1 MKKRILISVLLLA
14 LLFGILFGG
23 IFLLRKNAN
32 EKEKIKSE
40 EQTVELEKKTEKKE
54 EQRKMDFV
62 NVNLL
67 EPYFSAEE
75 IKSMEQQAEKL
86 LKQDELFASVTTLT
100 CTDAIYETQNQIRF
114 YFTLDDGS
122 TLFASYKKEDNSFFF
137 WTEKKEDSEQA
148 IAEWFKQK
156 EADTK
161 AVDTSSWEESQ
172 ELPIK
177 WNEKGQENIPVVLS
191 GKENLQGKISEED
204 LNCLEIKLQKFLE
217 DNNELVKSLEISDKG
232 LKFAISICRAD
243 IIGNIL
249 ANRSC
254 IYEKTFEADFITP
267 RIDKKQLQVTYHIT
281 EKSFGFMIQ

>member
-14 LLFGILFGG
+14 FLFGILFGG

-86 LKQDELFASVTTLT
+86 LKQDELFASVTTLI
-100 CTDAIYETQNQIRF
+100 CTDAIYGTQNQIRF
-114 YFTLDDGS
+114 YFTLGDGS
-122 TLFASYKKEDNSFFF
+122 ALFASYKKEDNSFFF

-148 IAEWFKQK
+148 IAEWLKQK

-191 GKENLQGKISEED
+191 GKENLQGKIPEED
-204 LNCLEIKLQKFLE
+204 LNYLETKLQKFLE
-217 DNNELVKSLEISDKG
+217 ENNELRRELSISADK
-232 LKFAISICRAD
+232 
-243 IIGNIL
+243 IIQTDQ
-249 ANRSC
+249 
-254 IYEKTFEADFITP
+254 EVTFEADFITP
-267 RIDKKQLQVTYHIT
+267 RFDKKQLQVTYHIAEGT
-281 EKSFGFMIQ
+281 FGFSLQ

>member
-40 EQTVELEKKTEKKE
+40 EQTVELEKKTEEKK

-67 EPYFSAEE
+67 ESYFSAEE

-122 TLFASYKKEDNSFFF
+122 ILFASYKKEDNSFFF

-172 ELPIK
+172 DLPIE

-191 GKENLQGKISEED
+191 GKENLQGKILEED
-204 LNCLEIKLQKFLE
+204 LNYLETKLQKFLE
-217 DNNELVKSLEISDKG
+217 ENNELRRELSIPADKIIQTDQEI
-232 LKFAISICRAD
+232 
-243 IIGNIL
+243 
-249 ANRSC
+249 
-254 IYEKTFEADFITP
+254 TFEADFITP
-267 RIDKKQLQVTYHIT
+267 RIDKEQLQVTYHIK

>member
-1 MKKRILISVLLLA
+1 MVTNMKKRILISVLLLVF
-14 LLFGILFGG
+14 LFGILFGG

-32 EKEKIKSE
+32 EKEKTKSE
-40 EQTVELEKKTEKKE
+40 EQTVELEKKTEKIE

-75 IKSMEQQAEKL
+75 IKRMEQQAEKL

-100 CTDAIYETQNQIRF
+100 CADAIYETQNQIRF

-148 IAEWFKQK
+148 IAEWLKQK

-191 GKENLQGKISEED
+191 GKENLQGKIPEED
-204 LNCLEIKLQKFLE
+204 LNYLETKLQKFLE
-217 DNNELVKSLEISDKG
+217 ENNELRRELSISADKIIQTDQEI
-232 LKFAISICRAD
+232 
-243 IIGNIL
+243 
-249 ANRSC
+249 
-254 IYEKTFEADFITP
+254 TFEADFITP

>member
-14 LLFGILFGG
+14 FLFGILLGG

-86 LKQDELFASVTTLT
+86 LKRDELFASVTTLI

-122 TLFASYKKEDNSFFF
+122 SLFASYKKEDNSFFF

-148 IAEWFKQK
+148 IAEWLKQK

-191 GKENLQGKISEED
+191 GKENLQGIIPDED

-217 DNNELVKSLEISDKG
+217 ENNELRREISIPSDKIVQTDQ
-232 LKFAISICRAD
+232 KI
-243 IIGNIL
+243 
-249 ANRSC
+249 
-254 IYEKTFEADFITP
+254 TFEADFITE
-267 RIDKKQLQVTYHIT
+267 RIDKKHLQGTYHIAEGT
-281 EKSFGFMIQ
+281 FGFSLQ

>member
-40 EQTVELEKKTEKKE
+40 EQTVELEKKTEEKE

-75 IKSMEQQAEKL
+75 IKSMEQQVEKL

-172 ELPIK
+172 DLPIE

-191 GKENLQGKISEED
+191 GKENLQGKIPEED
-204 LNCLEIKLQKFLE
+204 LNCLESKMQKYLE
-217 DNNELVKSLEISDKG
+217 ENNELRRELSIPADKIIQTDQEI
-232 LKFAISICRAD
+232 
-243 IIGNIL
+243 
-249 ANRSC
+249 
-254 IYEKTFEADFITP
+254 TFEVDFITP
-267 RIDKKQLQVTYHIT
+267 RIDKKQLQVTYHIK
-281 EKSFGFMIQ
+281 EKSFGFIIQ

>member
-1 MKKRILISVLLLA
+1 MAITICNNEMVTNMKKRILISVLLLA

-86 LKQDELFASVTTLT
+86 LKRDELFASVTTLI

-122 TLFASYKKEDNSFFF
+122 SLFASYKKEDNSFFF

-148 IAEWFKQK
+148 IAEWLKQK

-191 GKENLQGKISEED
+191 GKENLQGIIPDED

-217 DNNELVKSLEISDKG
+217 ENNELRREISIPSDKIVQTDQ
-232 LKFAISICRAD
+232 KI
-243 IIGNIL
+243 
-249 ANRSC
+249 
-254 IYEKTFEADFITP
+254 TFEADFITE
-267 RIDKKQLQVTYHIT
+267 RIDKKHLQGTYHIAEGT
-281 EKSFGFMIQ
+281 FGFSLQ

>member
-1 MKKRILISVLLLA
+1 MAITICNNEMVTNMKKRILISVLLLA

-23 IFLLRKNAN
+23 IFLFRKNAN

-40 EQTVELEKKTEKKE
+40 EQTVELEKKTEEKE

-86 LKQDELFASVTTLT
+86 LKRDELFASVTTLI

-122 TLFASYKKEDNSFFF
+122 SLFASYKKEDNSFFF

-148 IAEWFKQK
+148 IAEWLKQK

-191 GKENLQGKISEED
+191 GKENLQGIIPDED

-217 DNNELVKSLEISDKG
+217 ENNELRREISIPSDKIVQTDQ
-232 LKFAISICRAD
+232 KI
-243 IIGNIL
+243 
-249 ANRSC
+249 
-254 IYEKTFEADFITP
+254 TFEADFITE
-267 RIDKKQLQVTYHIT
+267 RIDKKHLQGTYHIAEGT
-281 EKSFGFMIQ
+281 FGFSLQ

>member
-1 MKKRILISVLLLA
+1 MVTNMKKRILISVLLLA

-40 EQTVELEKKTEKKE
+40 EQTVELEKKTEEKE

-62 NVNLL
+62 NVILL

-86 LKQDELFASVTTLT
+86 LKRDELFASVTTLI

-114 YFTLDDGS
+114 YFTMDDGS

-148 IAEWFKQK
+148 IAEWLKQK

-191 GKENLQGKISEED
+191 GKENLQGKIPEED
-204 LNCLEIKLQKFLE
+204 LNCLESKMQKYLE
-217 DNNELVKSLEISDKG
+217 ENNELRRELSIPADKIIQTDQEI
-232 LKFAISICRAD
+232 
-243 IIGNIL
+243 
-249 ANRSC
+249 
-254 IYEKTFEADFITP
+254 TFEVDFITP
-267 RIDKKQLQVTYHIT
+267 RIDKKQLQVTYHII
-281 EKSFGFMIQ
+281 EKSFGFIIQ

>member
-1 MKKRILISVLLLA
+1 MVTNMKKRILISVLLLA

-40 EQTVELEKKTEKKE
+40 EQIVELEKKTEEKE

-86 LKQDELFASVTTLT
+86 LKRDELFASVTTLI

-148 IAEWFKQK
+148 IAEWLKQK

-191 GKENLQGKISEED
+191 GKENLQGKIPEED
-204 LNCLEIKLQKFLE
+204 LNYLETKLQKFLE
-217 DNNELVKSLEISDKG
+217 ENNELRRELSIPADKIIQTDQEI
-232 LKFAISICRAD
+232 
-243 IIGNIL
+243 
-249 ANRSC
+249 
-254 IYEKTFEADFITP
+254 TFEADFITP

-281 EKSFGFMIQ
+281 EKSFGFIIQ

>member
-40 EQTVELEKKTEKKE
+40 EQTVELEKKTEEKK

-62 NVNLL
+62 NVDLL
-67 EPYFSAEE
+67 ESYFSAEE

-122 TLFASYKKEDNSFFF
+122 ILFASYKKEDNSFFF

-161 AVDTSSWEESQ
+161 AVGTSSWEESQ
-172 ELPIK
+172 DLPIE

-191 GKENLQGKISEED
+191 GKENLQGKILEED
-204 LNCLEIKLQKFLE
+204 LNYLETKLQKFLE
-217 DNNELVKSLEISDKG
+217 ENNELRRELSIPADKIIQTDQEI
-232 LKFAISICRAD
+232 
-243 IIGNIL
+243 
-249 ANRSC
+249 
-254 IYEKTFEADFITP
+254 TFEADFITP
-267 RIDKKQLQVTYHIT
+267 RIDKKQLQVTYHIK

>member
-1 MKKRILISVLLLA
+1 MGIIIYNNEMVTNMKKRILISVLLLA
-14 LLFGILFGG
+14 FLFGILFGG

-86 LKQDELFASVTTLT
+86 LNQDELFASVTTLT
-100 CTDAIYETQNQIRF
+100 CADAIYETQNQIRF

-148 IAEWFKQK
+148 IAEWLKQK

-191 GKENLQGKISEED
+191 GKENLQGKIPEED
-204 LNCLEIKLQKFLE
+204 LNYLETKLQKFLE
-217 DNNELVKSLEISDKG
+217 ENNELRRELSISADKIIQTDQEI
-232 LKFAISICRAD
+232 
-243 IIGNIL
+243 
-249 ANRSC
+249 
-254 IYEKTFEADFITP
+254 TFEADFITP

>member
-1 MKKRILISVLLLA
+1 MVTNMKKRILISVLLLA
-14 LLFGILFGG
+14 LLFGNLFGG

-40 EQTVELEKKTEKKE
+40 EQTVELEKKTEEKE

-100 CTDAIYETQNQIRF
+100 CTDVIYETQNQIRF

-172 ELPIK
+172 DLPIE

-191 GKENLQGKISEED
+191 GKENLQGKIPEED
-204 LNCLEIKLQKFLE
+204 LNCLESKMQKYLE
-217 DNNELVKSLEISDKG
+217 ENNELRRELSIPADKIIQTDQEI
-232 LKFAISICRAD
+232 
-243 IIGNIL
+243 
-249 ANRSC
+249 
-254 IYEKTFEADFITP
+254 TFEVDFITP
-267 RIDKKQLQVTYHIT
+267 RIDKKQLQVTYHII
-281 EKSFGFMIQ
+281 EKSFGFIIQ